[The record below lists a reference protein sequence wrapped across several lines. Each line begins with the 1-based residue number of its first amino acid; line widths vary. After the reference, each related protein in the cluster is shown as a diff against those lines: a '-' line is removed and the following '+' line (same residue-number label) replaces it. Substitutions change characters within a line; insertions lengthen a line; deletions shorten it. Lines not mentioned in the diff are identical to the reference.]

1 MKRRVSIP
9 FLLLSA
15 TMATA
20 AEVDRYVEFD
30 TAELGQGRQVWL
42 QSCETCHGYGVA
54 GAPVPMRPGDWAARV
69 DKPRELLYEHAI
81 EGFFGPGHT
90 LMPARGGN
98 DALSDEEVMRAVD
111 YMVELAKHYLGQ
123 QRGNV
128 K

>member
-1 MKRRVSIP
+1 MKRRASIP

-54 GAPVPMRPGDWAARV
+54 GAPVPMRPADWAARV